1 MSDVIIRPLKNED
14 AEEVSAMIGRVLLEV
29 NIKDYTLE
37 ALKEFV
43 DFYSPEEVRRIP
55 QRGGHSYVAELD
67 GEIIGCASICPFEN
81 EEESIIEA
89 FYVRPDMEGKG
100 VGRRLLETL
109 ESDELFLNTGRT
121 VVSSSITA
129 HAFYHK
135 FGYNYVGG
143 VPVLEEEDHYWV
155 EKVR

>member
-1 MSDVIIRPLKNED
+1 MKDILIRPLKHED
-14 AEEVSAMIGRVLLEV
+14 AEEVSAMIGRVLMEV
-29 NIKDYTLE
+29 NIKDYTVE

-55 QRGGHSYVAELD
+55 ARGGHSYVAELN

-81 EEESIIEA
+81 EGESIIEA

-100 VGRRLLETL
+100 LGRRLLETL
-109 ESDELFLNTGRT
+109 ENDALFLNTSRT

-129 HAFYHK
+129 HEFYHK
-135 FGYNYVGG
+135 FGYDYVGG

-155 EKVR
+155 EKKR